1 MGSDLVREHSFVSD
15 CVQPKCGELRAA
27 RARAERAVAAR
38 RAALLRFLAL
48 FEALEA
54 TAKWCSTAAGHL
66 ERDSTGGRGG
76 HKVTFHQNRTWQG
89 IPLNM

>member
-48 FEALEA
+48 FEALDA
-54 TAKWCSTAAGHL
+54 LAKWCSTAAGHL

-76 HKVTFHQNRTWQG
+76 HKVMSHHSH
-89 IPLNM
+89 NMA